1 MATDQEIS
9 IRILNLQERARD
21 YALVD
26 IPGYRRWSE
35 NKLNEGVSEALIANL
50 DGRSMY
56 LLPEEINAVG
66 DAEFDELL
74 SDLQDAAG
82 A

>member
-1 MATDQEIS
+1 MATDQEIA
-9 IRILNLQERARD
+9 IRALNLQERARD

-35 NKLNEGVSEALIANL
+35 NKLNEGVSAALIANL

-56 LLPEEINAVG
+56 LLPEEINAVS

-74 SDLQDAAG
+74 SNLKDAVG
-82 A
+82 E

>member
-1 MATDQEIS
+1 MATDQEIA
-9 IRILNLQERARD
+9 IRVLNLQERARD

-35 NKLNEGVSEALIANL
+35 NKINEGVSAALIANL

-56 LLPEEINAVG
+56 LLPEEINAVS

-74 SDLQDAAG
+74 SDLKDAVG
-82 A
+82 E

>member
-1 MATDQEIS
+1 MATDQEIA
-9 IRILNLQERARD
+9 IRALNLQERARD

-35 NKLNEGVSEALIANL
+35 NKLNEGVSAALIANL

-56 LLPEEINAVG
+56 LLPEEINAVS

-74 SDLQDAAG
+74 SDLKDAVG
-82 A
+82 E

>member
-1 MATDQEIS
+1 MATDQEIA
-9 IRILNLQERARD
+9 IRALNLQERARD

-35 NKLNEGVSEALIANL
+35 NKLNEGVSAALIANI

-56 LLPEEINAVG
+56 LLPEEINAVS

-74 SDLQDAAG
+74 SDLKDAVG
-82 A
+82 E

>member
-1 MATDQEIS
+1 MATDQEIA
-9 IRILNLQERARD
+9 IRVLNLQERARD

-35 NKLNEGVSEALIANL
+35 NKLNEGVLATLIANL

-56 LLPEEINAVG
+56 LLPEEINAVS

-74 SDLQDAAG
+74 SDLQDVAG